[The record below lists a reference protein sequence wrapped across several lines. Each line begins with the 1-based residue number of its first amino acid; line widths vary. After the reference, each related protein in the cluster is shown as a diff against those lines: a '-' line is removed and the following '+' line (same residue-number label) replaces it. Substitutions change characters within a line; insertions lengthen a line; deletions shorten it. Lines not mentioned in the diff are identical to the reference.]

1 MKQAETP
8 AAALENKMNKAK
20 LKQIIKEELT
30 KMLSESDDE
39 IKVQLDQGEFTLKL
53 NVSGREYDHQ
63 QSHLLGPDGN
73 VVLHYYTFE
82 DTDGVG
88 PSPEYRNARGQL
100 VHKTDNWGDWKV
112 EMQKAVDKVMG

>member
-1 MKQAETP
+1 
-8 AAALENKMNKAK
+8 MNKAQ
-20 LKQIIKEELT
+20 LKNVIKEELT

-63 QSHLLGPDGN
+63 QSHLLDPDGN
-73 VVLHYYTFE
+73 VVLRYYTFE

-88 PSPEYRNARGQL
+88 PSPEYTNARGQL
-100 VHKTDNWGDWKV
+100 VHKADNWGDWKV

>member
-1 MKQAETP
+1 
-8 AAALENKMNKAK
+8 MNKAQ
-20 LKQIIKEELT
+20 LKNVIKEELT

-39 IKVQLDQGEFTLKL
+39 IKVQLDQGEFTLKY
-53 NVSGREYDHQ
+53 VSGRKYHHRK
-63 QSHLLGPDGN
+63 SHLLGPDGN

-88 PSPEYRNARGQL
+88 PSPEYTNARGQL